1 MDVTLTPELH
11 HFVQTELASGRYTSA
26 NEVIKEA
33 LHLLEE
39 HNQTRTAQLEAFN
52 QELDRRI
59 ASLDRG
65 EFVTPEELKASIR
78 QLSAEYRQ
86 RSA

>member
-1 MDVTLTPELH
+1 MNVFLTPESDRLLE
-11 HFVQTELASGRYTSA
+11 QQLASGRYTSA
-26 NEVIKEA
+26 SEVIEEA

-39 HNQTRTAQLEAFN
+39 HNQTRAAQLEAFN

-65 EFVTPEELKASIR
+65 EYVTPEELEASIR
-78 QLSAEYRQ
+78 QLSEEHRR